1 MPEATDNAVQD
12 AVQDEVQ
19 DKARVGAPSGI
30 TLTGQK
36 RAVIDGF
43 TEEGESLNQINPS
56 SGPLGGAAAKAH
68 SHGGGVGVPDSS
80 RAGRRTSYRTA
91 DFPAITGREEDWR
104 FTPLKRLRGLDRA
117 GADGVQLDG
126 AAPLVAVAKP
136 DAVVLETVARSDAR
150 IGTAGIPEDR
160 VSAAAWEAFGEAT
173 VLTIP
178 AEFDG
183 AAEDQVV
190 SVTLTGA
197 GDAPAAS
204 HLLVHAERS
213 SRAVVVLDHRGSA
226 VLSENVEIVLD
237 EGAQLTV
244 VSIQDWSDG
253 AVHASSQQ
261 IRVGRDAKIKH
272 VVINLGGDL
281 VRITPSTRFAGP
293 GGDVEMYGL
302 YFADAGQHF
311 EQRLFV
317 DHAVPNC
324 KSRVTYKGALQGQ
337 DAHSVWVGDVLI
349 RKEAEGTDTYEMNR
363 NLILTQGARADS
375 VPNLEIETGL
385 ILGAGHASATGR
397 FDDEQLFYLQARGI
411 PEDVARRL
419 VVRGFLNEIIQQIKV
434 PALEERLREAV
445 ERELNAGAL

>member
-1 MPEATDNAVQD
+1 MPEVTNNAVQ
-12 AVQDEVQ
+12 E
-19 DKARVGAPSGI
+19 KARLGAPSGI
-30 TLTGQK
+30 TLTGKK
-36 RAVIDGF
+36 RPVIDGF
-43 TEEGESLNQINPS
+43 TEEGESLNQINPN
-56 SGPLGGAAAKAH
+56 SGPLTGAAAKAH
-68 SHGGGVGVPDSS
+68 SHGGGVGIPDSS
-80 RAGRRTSYRTA
+80 RAGRLRSYHTA

-117 GADGVQLDG
+117 GLNGVELSG
-126 AAPLVAVAKP
+126 PAPVVEVSKP
-136 DAVVLETVARSDAR
+136 AAVVLETVDRSDAR
-150 IGTAGIPEDR
+150 IGSAGIPEDR

-183 AAEDQVV
+183 SGEDQVV
-190 SVTLTGA
+190 TVTLTGA
-197 GDAPAAS
+197 GEAPAAS
-204 HLLVHAERS
+204 HLLVHAKRFSRS
-213 SRAVVVLDHRGSA
+213 VVVLDHRGAA
-226 VLSENVEIVLD
+226 VGSDPGEIVVD
-237 EGAQLTV
+237 VGAQLTV
-244 VSIQDWSDG
+244 VSIQDWADG

-261 IRVGRDAKIKH
+261 VKVGRDAKIKH

-317 DHAVPNC
+317 DHSVPNC
-324 KSRVTYKGALQGQ
+324 KSRVTYKGALQGR